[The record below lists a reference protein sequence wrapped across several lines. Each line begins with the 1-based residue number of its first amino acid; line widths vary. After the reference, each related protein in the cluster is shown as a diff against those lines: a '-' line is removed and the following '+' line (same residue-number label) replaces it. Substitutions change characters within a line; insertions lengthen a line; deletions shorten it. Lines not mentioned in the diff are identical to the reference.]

1 MPISKKVYPS
11 AVASLAILFFFLC
24 TQQPSQV
31 SRGEES
37 VASAQRNAKP
47 LKERVLTRAEQ
58 EALTPAEVLEML
70 RAGNQRFVAGTL
82 TLRDHSA
89 QVRKAALGQYPKA
102 IILSCV
108 DSRVP
113 VEDVFDRGIG
123 DIFVARNPGNF
134 VNVDVV
140 GGMEFACKLAGA
152 KLILV
157 LGHEDCGAIKG
168 AIDHVQLGNLTTML
182 ENIQPSVE
190 QVAKRKGEETSK
202 NEAFVQQVAKQNVRD
217 AITNIRKLS
226 PVLLD
231 LERQGKI
238 KMVGAIYNMD
248 TGEVDFFEQ

>member
-1 MPISKKVYPS
+1 MQIKKSTSRLVVAGLATLLFSGCMQSAPS
-11 AVASLAILFFFLC
+11 SHH
-24 TQQPSQV
+24 
-31 SRGEES
+31 RES
-37 VASAQRNAKP
+37 VAAEQGDVKP
-47 LKERVLTRAEQ
+47 LKERVLSRAEQ
-58 EALTPAEVLEML
+58 EALTPAEVLELL
-70 RAGNQRFVAGTL
+70 RAGNQRFVGGTL

>member
-1 MPISKKVYPS
+1 MQIKKSTSRLVVAGLATLLFSGCMQSAPS
-11 AVASLAILFFFLC
+11 SHH
-24 TQQPSQV
+24 
-31 SRGEES
+31 RES
-37 VASAQRNAKP
+37 VTAEQGDVKP
-47 LKERVLTRAEQ
+47 LKERVLSRAEQ
-58 EALTPAEVLEML
+58 EALAPAEVLELL
-70 RAGNQRFVAGTL
+70 RAGNQRFVGGTL